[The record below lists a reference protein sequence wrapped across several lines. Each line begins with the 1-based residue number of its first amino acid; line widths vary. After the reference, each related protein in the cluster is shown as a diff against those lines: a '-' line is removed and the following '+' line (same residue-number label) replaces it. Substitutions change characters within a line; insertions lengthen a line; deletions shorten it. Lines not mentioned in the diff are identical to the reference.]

1 MSLRSAIF
9 FADDFLA
16 KPAGLRQFPPR
27 MTPQGPHIYISAD
40 ATELGFLRDAV
51 EATLHKLGA
60 TPIVSHR
67 TVEPGKTLSE
77 TIRERLQDCC
87 AVIHIAGQCAGPEEP
102 RTRERQTF
110 EDGRRSF
117 TQFEY
122 DLAVE
127 LRKELYVF
135 VCPED
140 LVRAPADPAT
150 VTVPEPPELRR
161 LQHAHLTRLMD
172 GTRPYREIHSTA
184 ELLKILRPLG
194 RSIRN
199 RSRPIR
205 RRIKPGLLLLLG
217 LVILISAASAVWWQV
232 PRPQPVKIHPHR
244 PGVPPSQ
251 DPK

>member
-16 KPAGLRQFPPR
+16 KPACARQLPPR
-27 MTPQGPHIYISAD
+27 MTLQGPHIYVSAD
-40 ATELGFLRDAV
+40 AAELGFMRDAV
-51 EATLHKLGA
+51 EATLRKLGA
-60 TPIVSHR
+60 SPIMSHR

-77 TIRERLQDCC
+77 SIRERLQDCR

-102 RTRERQTF
+102 GTRGLQTF
-110 EDGRRSF
+110 AEGRRSF
-117 TQFEY
+117 AQFEY
-122 DLAVE
+122 ELAVE

-135 VCPED
+135 VCSRE
-140 LVRAPADPAT
+140 LMEAHADPANP
-150 VTVPEPPELRR
+150 VAEPPELQR
-161 LQHAHLTRLMD
+161 LQHAHLRRLMD
-172 GTRPYREIHSTA
+172 GTRPYREIRSTN
-184 ELLKILRPLG
+184 EVLKILRPLG

-217 LVILISAASAVWWQV
+217 LAILVSAASAVWWKV
-232 PRPQPVKIHPHR
+232 PRPQPVKIVPHR
-244 PGVPPSQ
+244 PGIPPSQ